1 MANVAVQVGGQ
12 SIPDGWLVTWPGPW
26 TVTRRVGEPDAAA
39 LTAARSVAM
48 IRMKRT
54 AEAIALPDRRRS
66 AAEI

>member
-26 TVTRRVGEPDAAA
+26 TVTLRVGEPDAAA
-39 LTAARSVAM
+39 LTARSVVM

-54 AEAIALPDRRRS
+54 AQAIALPDRRRT